1 MKAIISLAMLLVGMM
16 GTAQTMDKPILVKNL
31 NGIQS
36 NVWYRN
42 EERPNVIFCCM
53 TDVPATKEY
62 VEQLVIQFR
71 GSFVDP
77 IFYDGSDKSIRIQW
91 ELTDTKVL
99 KLSLNDVASLIMIEE
114 FSNEQ

>member
-1 MKAIISLAMLLVGMM
+1 MKVTISIAMFLIGVV
-16 GTAQTMDKPILVKNL
+16 GTAQTMDKPILVQNL

-36 NVWYRN
+36 NVWYKN
-42 EERPNVIFCCM
+42 EERPNVIFYCT

-77 IFYDGSDKSIRIQW
+77 TFYDGQNEIKSFEW
-91 ELTDTKVL
+91 KLTDSKVL
-99 KLSLNDVASLIMIEE
+99 KLALHDTASLIMIEE
-114 FSNEQ
+114 LPNEQ

>member
-1 MKAIISLAMLLVGMM
+1 MILIGMM

-77 IFYDGSDKSIRIQW
+77 IHYDGTDKSIRIQW

-99 KLSLNDVASLIMIEE
+99 KLALNDVASLIMIEE